1 MESKDNRI
9 DQAIKW
15 ILPFLLTLVVGYQ
28 QTQQQELKQTQKELE
43 SRVLIL
49 YTDKVSKT
57 ELKDTEDRITKNI
70 EALKSDI
77 IARLDL
83 YFKKPN

>member
-15 ILPFLLTLVVGYQ
+15 LLPFCLTLIVGYQ

-83 YFKKPN
+83 YFKKPS